1 MIVITDPQFF
11 VDESKYINALFENG
25 LDVLHI
31 RKPEASIDQI
41 RELIRQIKVQYHYK
55 IMIHSHYELRKEF
68 IIRGIHFTGEAKH
81 LIPQFADCHCKKS
94 QSIHEIE
101 ELQTVHPLIDYV
113 FLSPLFPSISKAGYS
128 KPWNFL
134 DLILALKK
142 TYPFQIIPLG
152 GINAKN
158 LVIAKEF
165 GFTEFAV
172 LGCIWEPVKAGA
184 SIAET
189 VETLKNFN
197 CGKY

>member
-1 MIVITDPQFF
+1 MIVITDPQFIAN
-11 VDESKYINALFENG
+11 ESKYINALFENG

-31 RKPEASIDQI
+31 RKPDATADEM
-41 RELIRQIKVQYHYK
+41 RKLIQQIKIQYHYK

-68 IIRGIHFTGEAKH
+68 IIRGIHFTGDSKH
-81 LIPQFADCHCKKS
+81 LIPEFADCNCKKS

-101 ELQTVHPLIDYV
+101 ELQTVHPLINYV
-113 FLSPLFPSISKAGYS
+113 FLSPLFPSISKEGYS

-158 LVIAKEF
+158 LIIAKEF
-165 GFTEFAV
+165 GFNEFAV
-172 LGCIWEPVKAGA
+172 LGCIWEPVKKGA
-184 SIAET
+184 SVAET
-189 VETLKNFN
+189 VQTLKNFKS
-197 CGKY
+197 GKY

>member
-1 MIVITDPQFF
+1 MIVITDPTFF
-11 VDESKYINALFENG
+11 VDESKYINALFDNG

-31 RKPEASIDQI
+31 RKPDATVDEM
-41 RELIRQIKVQYHYK
+41 RKLIQQIKVQYHYK

-68 IIRGIHFTGEAKH
+68 ILRGLHFTGDSKE

-94 QSIHEIE
+94 QSIHDIE
-101 ELQTVHPLIDYV
+101 ELSTVHPKIDYV

-134 DLILALKK
+134 DLILALKNEYHFK
-142 TYPFQIIPLG
+142 IIPLG

-158 LVIAKEF
+158 LVIAKEL

-172 LGCIWEPVKAGA
+172 LGCVWEAVRKGA
-184 SIAET
+184 T
-189 VETLKNFN
+189 VPDIINNLNNLN
-197 CGKY
+197 CGTY

>member
-31 RKPEASIDQI
+31 RKPDASIDEV
-41 RELIRQIKVQYHYK
+41 RELIMQIKVQYHYK

-68 IIRGIHFTGEAKH
+68 NIRGIHFPGDSKH
-81 LIPQFADCHCKKS
+81 LIPQFADCNCKKS
-94 QSIHEIE
+94 QSIHEIQ
-101 ELQTVHPLIDYV
+101 ELQTVHPLINYV

-128 KPWNFL
+128 KPWNFM
-134 DLILALKK
+134 DLILALKNS
-142 TYPFQIIPLG
+142 YPFQIIPLG

-165 GFTEFAV
+165 GFREFAV
-172 LGCIWEPVKAGA
+172 LGSIWEPVKVGC
-184 SIAET
+184 T
-189 VETLKNFN
+189 VEEMVEIFN
-197 CGKY
+197 QYKGGRY